1 MKYNLKN
8 RPKMESVWKNE
19 LSGTEDGYN
28 SEAASIAGEMEEW
41 FEDFQ
46 KELQE
51 IMPSYERA
59 TINPYD
65 NEKRRIIME
74 ILGE

>member
-8 RPKMESVWKNE
+8 RPKEWISVLENGGYSKHYIK
-19 LSGTEDGYN
+19 TEK
-28 SEAASIAGEMEEW
+28 W
-41 FEDFQ
+41 FEEFQ

-65 NEKRRIIME
+65 NEKRRIIKE